1 MKKLASVYLLSFFF
15 ITSNQVSADT
25 HGNMDINKA
34 YIAGFLSG
42 AQITDRE
49 IIRRFDTANQE
60 EQKSDFFKRAFKTRV
75 GERNT
80 VPATFYA
87 GFCLPDDA
95 VSDSVVENILAAIVK
110 LDSHSN
116 LDKAKLVYNATQSIY
131 PCKS

>member
-15 ITSNQVSADT
+15 LASSQVSADA
-25 HGNMDINKA
+25 HGNMDIDKA
-34 YIAGFLSG
+34 YIAGFLAG
-42 AQITDRE
+42 AQVTDRE

-60 EQKSDFFKRAFKTRV
+60 KQKSDFFKRAFKTRV

-87 GFCLPDDA
+87 GFCLPDDI
-95 VSDSVVENILAAIVK
+95 VSDSVVENILATIMK
-110 LDSHSN
+110 SGSHSN
-116 LDKAKLVYNATQSIY
+116 SDKAKLVYKATQSLY